1 MSNKTLENCSLIKR
15 CIEIGIGKPK
25 QDDKTCEGYATDEMD
40 DEPYYICKKCKFN
53 SCHEK

>member
-15 CIEIGIGKPK
+15 CVDLGIGKPI
-25 QDDKTCEGYATDEMD
+25 QDDSKCEGYATSEMD

-53 SCHEK
+53 TSYEN